1 MSWSIVN
8 VIAASPAIISL
19 GVLVITMRKLARTI
33 RLGRE
38 LTYQMKLATLNLD
51 QAVSLLRNEHKNF
64 RNESY
69 KLDTRIKET
78 IRIRHDIGR
87 SLAHMEQMHN
97 QLQQKFNQLPTIT
110 GKPVKHSYYANPIS
124 INTTPQPQKHE
135 KNGLPVFVQRKV
147 SKAVLKS
154 AVKP

>member
-33 RLGRE
+33 RLGQE
-38 LTYQMKLATLNLD
+38 LTYQIKLATLNLD
-51 QAVSLLRNEHKNF
+51 QAASLLRNEHKNF

-78 IRIRHDIGR
+78 IRIRHDIGC

-97 QLQQKFNQLPTIT
+97 QLQQKFSQLATVAD
-110 GKPVKHSYYANPIS
+110 KPVKHPYYADPIPV
-124 INTTPQPQKHE
+124 NTTPQPQKHE

-147 SKAVLKS
+147 GKAVLKS